1 MRIIHD
7 LDEMTE
13 TARGWLIAGT
23 VGIVPTA
30 GPIHTGHV
38 TLIRSSLQT
47 CELSVVSILANPA
60 QFGID
65 EDRPHYAYN
74 LTEDLQLLD
83 RERVDVV
90 FIPRP
95 EDFYPTDF
103 STVVIPSGPVA
114 ERLEGALRPDY
125 ARGIATAMM
134 KLFQLVRPDVV
145 FLGQKHAQQVALIR
159 KLVRDLNIDVSL
171 RVLPIVRERD
181 GLAISAQ
188 NRLLS
193 PAERQ
198 AVTILYQALLAGKAM
213 IEKGERH
220 PAVIEK
226 AIAKLIAAEPLVKL
240 DYVAICDPETF
251 EHLGKKMAVNLSDL
265 LIMVAARVGNTHQID
280 NILWK
285 REGYWLT

>member
-30 GPIHTGHV
+30 GSLHTGHV

-47 CELSVVSILANPA
+47 CELSVVSILANQA
-60 QFGID
+60 RFGIH
-65 EDRPHYAYN
+65 EDLPHYAYN
-74 LTEDLQLLD
+74 LTEDLQLLE

-125 ARGIATAMM
+125 ARGIATAML

-226 AIAKLIAAEPLVKL
+226 AMAKLIATEPLVKL
-240 DYVAICDPETF
+240 DYVTICDPETF
-251 EHLGKKMAVNLSDL
+251 EPMGKKMAVNLSDL
-265 LIMVAARVGNTHQID
+265 LIIVAAQVGKTRQID

>member
-1 MRIIHD
+1 MRVIHN

-30 GPIHTGHV
+30 GPLHTGHV
-38 TLIRSSLQT
+38 TLIRSSVQRG
-47 CELSVVSILANPA
+47 ELSVVSILANTA
-60 QFGID
+60 KFGIN
-65 EDRPHYAYN
+65 EDQPHYAYN

-83 RERVDVV
+83 GERVDVV

-226 AIAKLIAAEPLVKL
+226 AIPKLIPPKPLLKL
-240 DYVAICDPETF
+240 NYVPICDPATF
-251 EHLGKKMAVNLSDL
+251 
-265 LIMVAARVGNTHQID
+265 
-280 NILWK
+280 
-285 REGYWLT
+285 

>member
-30 GPIHTGHV
+30 GPLHTGHV

-60 QFGID
+60 QFGFN
-65 EDRPHYAYN
+65 EDQPHYAYN

-95 EDFYPTDF
+95 KDFYPTDF

-226 AIAKLIAAEPLVKL
+226 AIAKLIATEPLVKL
-240 DYVAICDPETF
+240 DYVAISDPETF
-251 EHLGKKMAVNLSDL
+251 EHMGKKMAVNLSDL
-265 LIMVAARVGNTHQID
+265 LIMVAAQVGNTHQID

>member
-60 QFGID
+60 QFGIN
-65 EDRPHYAYN
+65 EDQPHYAYN

-114 ERLEGALRPDY
+114 ERLEGALRPNY

-188 NRLLS
+188 NQLLS

-198 AVTILYQALLAGKAM
+198 AATILYQALLAGKAM

-226 AIAKLIAAEPLVKL
+226 AIAKLIVTEPLVKL

-251 EHLGKKMAVNLSDL
+251 EHMGKKMAVNLSDL
-265 LIMVAARVGNTHQID
+265 LIMVAAQVGNTYQID

>member
-30 GPIHTGHV
+30 GLLHTGHV

-60 QFGID
+60 QFGFN
-65 EDRPHYAYN
+65 EDQPHYAYN

-83 RERVDVV
+83 RERIDVV

-95 EDFYPTDF
+95 KDFYPTDF

>member
-23 VGIVPTA
+23 VGLVPTV
-30 GPIHTGHV
+30 GPLHTGHV
-38 TLIRSSLQT
+38 TLMRSSLQT

-60 QFGID
+60 QFGFD
-65 EDRPHYAYN
+65 EDRPDYLYK

-103 STVVIPSGPVA
+103 STVIIPSGPVA
-114 ERLEGALRPDY
+114 ERLEGALRPGY
-125 ARGIATAMM
+125 AHGIATAML

-159 KLVRDLNIDVSL
+159 KLVRDLNIDVIL

-188 NRLLS
+188 NQLLS

-213 IEKGERH
+213 IEKGERR
-220 PAVIEK
+220 PAVVEK
-226 AIAKLIAAEPLVKL
+226 AIAKLIATEPLVKL
-240 DYVAICDPETF
+240 EYAAICDPETF
-251 EHLGKKMAVNLSDL
+251 EHIGKKMAVNLSDL
-265 LIMVAARVGNTHQID
+265 LITVAAQVGNTRQVD

>member
-30 GPIHTGHV
+30 GPLHTGHV

-47 CELSVVSILANPA
+47 CELSLVSILANPA
-60 QFGID
+60 QFGIN
-65 EDRPHYAYN
+65 EDQPYYAYN

-114 ERLEGALRPDY
+114 ERLEGALRPNY

-188 NRLLS
+188 NQLLS

-198 AVTILYQALLAGKAM
+198 AATILYQALLAGKAM

-226 AIAKLIAAEPLVKL
+226 AIAKLIVTEPLVKL

-251 EHLGKKMAVNLSDL
+251 EHMGKKMAVNLSDL
-265 LIMVAARVGNTHQID
+265 LIMVAAQVGNTYQID

>member
-60 QFGID
+60 QFGIN
-65 EDRPHYAYN
+65 EDQPHYAYN

-188 NRLLS
+188 NQLLS

-198 AVTILYQALLAGKAM
+198 AATILYQALLAGKAM

-226 AIAKLIAAEPLVKL
+226 AIAKLIVTEPLVKL

-251 EHLGKKMAVNLSDL
+251 EHMGKKMAVNLSDL
-265 LIMVAARVGNTHQID
+265 LIMVAAQVGNTYQID

>member
-60 QFGID
+60 QFGIN
-65 EDRPHYAYN
+65 EDQPHYAYN

-134 KLFQLVRPDVV
+134 KLFQLVRPDVI

-251 EHLGKKMAVNLSDL
+251 EHMGKKMAVNLSDL
-265 LIMVAARVGNTHQID
+265 LIMVAAQVGNTRQID

>member
-30 GPIHTGHV
+30 GPLHTGHV

-60 QFGID
+60 QFGFN
-65 EDRPHYAYN
+65 EDQPHAYN

-226 AIAKLIAAEPLVKL
+226 AIAKLIATEPLVKL
-240 DYVAICDPETF
+240 DYVAISDPETF
-251 EHLGKKMAVNLSDL
+251 EHMGKKMAVNLSDL
-265 LIMVAARVGNTHQID
+265 LIMVAAQVGNTHQID

>member
-60 QFGID
+60 QFGIN
-65 EDRPHYAYN
+65 EDQPHYAYN

-95 EDFYPTDF
+95 EDFYPADF

-226 AIAKLIAAEPLVKL
+226 AIAKLIATEPLVKL

-251 EHLGKKMAVNLSDL
+251 EHMGKKMAVNLSDL
-265 LIMVAARVGNTHQID
+265 LIMVAAQVGNTRQID

>member
-60 QFGID
+60 QFGIN
-65 EDRPHYAYN
+65 EDQPHYEYN

-159 KLVRDLNIDVSL
+159 KLVHDLNIDVSL

-226 AIAKLIAAEPLVKL
+226 AIAKLIATEPLVKL
-240 DYVAICDPETF
+240 GYVAICDPETF
-251 EHLGKKMAVNLSDL
+251 EHMRKKMAVNLSDL
-265 LIMVAARVGNTHQID
+265 LIMVAAQVGNTRQID

>member
-1 MRIIHD
+1 
-7 LDEMTE
+7 
-13 TARGWLIAGT
+13 
-23 VGIVPTA
+23 
-30 GPIHTGHV
+30 
-38 TLIRSSLQT
+38 
-47 CELSVVSILANPA
+47 
-60 QFGID
+60 
-65 EDRPHYAYN
+65 
-74 LTEDLQLLD
+74 
-83 RERVDVV
+83 
-90 FIPRP
+90 
-95 EDFYPTDF
+95 
-103 STVVIPSGPVA
+103 
-114 ERLEGALRPDY
+114 
-125 ARGIATAMM
+125 MM

-251 EHLGKKMAVNLSDL
+251 EHMGKKMAVNLSDL
-265 LIMVAARVGNTHQID
+265 LIMVAAQVGNTRQID
-280 NILWK
+280 NIIWK
-285 REGYWLT
+285 SEGYCLTSCLWNQIRTLIEQEDKLGYQLRRLID

>member
-60 QFGID
+60 QFGIN
-65 EDRPHYAYN
+65 EDQPHHAYN
-74 LTEDLQLLD
+74 LTEDLQLLG

-114 ERLEGALRPDY
+114 ERLEGALRPNY

-188 NRLLS
+188 NQLLS

-198 AVTILYQALLAGKAM
+198 AATILYQALLAGKAM

-226 AIAKLIAAEPLVKL
+226 AIAKLIVTEPLVKL

-251 EHLGKKMAVNLSDL
+251 EHMGKKMAVNLSDL
-265 LIMVAARVGNTHQID
+265 LIMVAAQVGNTHQID

>member
-30 GPIHTGHV
+30 GPLHTGHV

-60 QFGID
+60 QFGIN
-65 EDRPHYAYN
+65 EDQPYYAYN

-114 ERLEGALRPDY
+114 ERLEGALRPNY

-188 NRLLS
+188 NQLLS

-198 AVTILYQALLAGKAM
+198 AATILYQALLAGKAM

-226 AIAKLIAAEPLVKL
+226 AIAKLIVTEPLVKL

-251 EHLGKKMAVNLSDL
+251 EHMGKKMAVNLSDL
-265 LIMVAARVGNTHQID
+265 LIMVAAQVGNTHQID

>member
-60 QFGID
+60 QFGIN
-65 EDRPHYAYN
+65 EDQPHYAYN

-83 RERVDVV
+83 REQVDVV

-95 EDFYPTDF
+95 EDFYPADF
-103 STVVIPSGPVA
+103 STVVIPSGSVA

-226 AIAKLIAAEPLVKL
+226 AIAKLIATEPLVKL

-251 EHLGKKMAVNLSDL
+251 EHMGKKMAVNLSDL
-265 LIMVAARVGNTHQID
+265 LIMVAAQVGNTRQID

>member
-60 QFGID
+60 QFGFN
-65 EDRPHYAYN
+65 EDQPHYAYN

-83 RERVDVV
+83 RERIDVV

-95 EDFYPTDF
+95 KDFYPTDF

-226 AIAKLIAAEPLVKL
+226 AIAKLIATEPLVKL
-240 DYVAICDPETF
+240 DYVAISDPETF
-251 EHLGKKMAVNLSDL
+251 EHMGKKMAVNLSDL
-265 LIMVAARVGNTHQID
+265 LIMVAAQVGNTHQID

>member
-30 GPIHTGHV
+30 GPLHTGHV

-60 QFGID
+60 QFGIN
-65 EDRPHYAYN
+65 EDQPHYAYN

-114 ERLEGALRPDY
+114 ERLEGALRPNY

-188 NRLLS
+188 NQLLS

-198 AVTILYQALLAGKAM
+198 AATILYQALLAGKAM

-226 AIAKLIAAEPLVKL
+226 AIAKLIVTEPLVKL

-251 EHLGKKMAVNLSDL
+251 EHMGKKMAVNLSDL
-265 LIMVAARVGNTHQID
+265 LIMVAAQVGNTYQID

>member
-30 GPIHTGHV
+30 GPLHTGHV

-60 QFGID
+60 QFGFN
-65 EDRPHYAYN
+65 EDQPHYAYN

-83 RERVDVV
+83 RERIDVV

-95 EDFYPTDF
+95 KDFYPTDF

-226 AIAKLIAAEPLVKL
+226 AIAKLIATEPLVKL
-240 DYVAICDPETF
+240 DYVAISDPETF
-251 EHLGKKMAVNLSDL
+251 EHMGKKMAVNLSDL
-265 LIMVAARVGNTHQID
+265 LIMVAAQVGNTHQID